1 MPIVLVLSWV
11 CRARFAMWTDSAM
24 SRQAMGQSLPC
35 QDRPWSVT
43 AISGQAVVSH
53 GHFRTGHGQ
62 SWPFQDRPWVSHCH
76 VRAGHGHS
84 WPCQDRPWVSHG
96 YVGAGHGSLM
106 AVLGQAMG
114 QSLPFRAGRRLATA
128 ISVWSRG

>member
-43 AISGQAVVSH
+43 AISGQAM
-53 GHFRTGHGQ
+53 GQ
-62 SWPFQDRPWVSHCH
+62 SLSCQGRPWSLMAMSGQAMGQS
-76 VRAGHGHS
+76 R
-84 WPCQDRPWVSHG
+84 PCQDRPWVSHG